1 MTKIWRTICERQCRS
16 APMSHSPSIGTP
28 LVAKPAD
35 HNRASAL
42 IFWRIFET
50 VNRVGAFY
58 RYYLERSFRLHWVH
72 FYNFICRNTI
82 FTDNGSFLS
91 YCIRAAIELILTP
104 ALLWLCDGDS
114 LELIDFDRNRLYWTA
129 SDLSQSSDCHP
140 QNWWDFESWVKSLK
154 GYIWGDRRAM
164 V

>member
-1 MTKIWRTICERQCRS
+1 
-16 APMSHSPSIGTP
+16 MSHSPSIGTP

-104 ALLWLCDGDS
+104 ALLWLCDSDS
-114 LELIDFDRNRLYWTA
+114 LELIDFDRNRLYWTV
-129 SDLSQSSDCHP
+129 SDLSQSSDCILKIDEILNHGL
-140 QNWWDFESWVKSLK
+140 SLYK
-154 GYIWGDRRAM
+154 AIYEGTEERWFSRYK
-164 V
+164 